1 MSLER
6 KQDFGNKSKQ
16 ALSDLVFGKEIRVET
31 DGKDRYGRVIGTL
44 FVEGKNENLAM
55 VERVV
60 AGYVDHYN
68 NVRLHSAI
76 GYVPPA
82 AVLEGR
88 RDAIHEQRDKKL
100 AKARLHRIEISDN
113 QNHQDSIAA

>member
-1 MSLER
+1 MIAQR
-6 KQDFGNKSKQ
+6 WKKQVSQLGAWVPRPRSGDFLLMVTCSTG
-16 ALSDLVFGKEIRVET
+16 VH
-31 DGKDRYGRVIGTL
+31 
-44 FVEGKNENLAM
+44 LA
-55 VERVV
+55 E
-60 AGYVDHYN
+60 
-68 NVRLHSAI
+68 AI

-113 QNHQDSIAA
+113 KNLQDSIAA